1 MDHLNDSSFNL
12 TKYTNQYLKKMSDN
26 MSNFSYNV
34 LIANLHEMYSFLNKE
49 LNNHYSSKTLKD
61 NLNKILITLLPI
73 IPHFASECLE
83 LNKFKTNYFWPLYDK
98 DMLIEENTNIVIQLN
113 GKKRGIFEMKRDSS
127 EQDILFKIKKDKN
140 LSKYLNNQ
148 KQKKINYIK
157 NKILNLII

>member
-1 MDHLNDSSFNL
+1 M
-12 TKYTNQYLKKMSDN
+12 
-26 MSNFSYNV
+26 
-34 LIANLHEMYSFLNKE
+34 
-49 LNNHYSSKTLKD
+49 
-61 NLNKILITLLPI
+61 LPI

-148 KQKKINYIK
+148 KPKKIIYIK